1 MKQQVISIFIFFFN
15 YSIKIEKKIRK
26 TIKIL
31 KVYSKKKKKKKKQ
44 QQQQLKQK
52 QAT

>member
-31 KVYSKKKKKKKKQ
+31 KVYSKKKKKKQ